1 MIFPS
6 VRSDPITEGRRLGKF
21 TNAVMK
27 MTEGS
32 RQEGSSS
39 PDIGFVSGAARSR
52 EAKVRRL
59 VFATE
64 KSAAKLTSISWQS
77 SQKQINADLE
87 HHRYRAVAGA
97 HLSYFL
103 APHLKGA
110 LWPGSAVSE

>member
-39 PDIGFVSGAARSR
+39 PDIGFGRAGQRVAVKL
-52 EAKVRRL
+52 EA
-59 VFATE
+59 FNFT
-64 KSAAKLTSISWQS
+64 
-77 SQKQINADLE
+77 D
-87 HHRYRAVAGA
+87 
-97 HLSYFL
+97 
-103 APHLKGA
+103 
-110 LWPGSAVSE
+110 

>member
-39 PDIGFVSGAARSR
+39 SGY
-52 EAKVRRL
+52 RL
-59 VFATE
+59 RLWCGQITFDLYGHLFDLKE
-64 KSAAKLTSISWQS
+64 SAADMMRSVDDWVFKNRPS
-77 SQKQINADLE
+77 DDDCPPDE
-87 HHRYRAVAGA
+87 DGA
-97 HLSYFL
+97 
-103 APHLKGA
+103 PDRD
-110 LWPGSAVSE
+110 